1 MSTPQI
7 IFLSK
12 LVRFKIYT
20 TFVHTIVVMTNKDI
34 LTNRELVVA
43 LLRSGNR
50 FNEEL
55 NLLTKS
61 FGISLPQFNVLRI
74 LRGQK
79 GKPANLSTLNQRM
92 IHKMSNT
99 TRLVD
104 KLIEKKLVERCIC
117 EDNRRKVEIT
127 ITSQGLAL
135 LTKID
140 QKLIAKEAQ
149 LVQHITP
156 IEKEKLIDLISK
168 LILT

>member
-7 IFLSK
+7 ILLLK
-12 LVRFKIYT
+12 LVYSKNYN
-20 TFVHTIVVMTNKDI
+20 TFVHTIIVMTNKDV
-34 LTNRELVVA
+34 LFNRALVVA

-50 FNEEL
+50 FNDEL

-79 GKPANLSTLNQRM
+79 GKPANLSTLNEHM

-104 KLIEKKLVERCIC
+104 KLIEKKLVDRSVC
-117 EDNRRKVEIT
+117 ENNRRKVEIT
-127 ITSQGLAL
+127 ITPLGLAL
-135 LTKID
+135 LTNID
-140 QKLIAKEAQ
+140 KKLEEKEAQ
-149 LVQHITP
+149 LVQNITP

-168 LILT
+168 LT